1 MKAVI
6 GTMVG
11 FFFLS
16 IYVLPIIFYNFFGTD
31 GEDLFPVYSG
41 MILLSGLIVACT
53 KIILE
58 EIRELKEKQHGQ
70 NIEK

>member
-1 MKAVI
+1 MKVVI

-16 IYVLPIIFYNFFGTD
+16 FLVLPLIFDNFFGPD
-31 GEDLFPVYSG
+31 GANLFPVYSG

-53 KIILE
+53 KIVLE
-58 EIRELKEKQHGQ
+58 EIRELKEKQNGK
-70 NIEK
+70 NVEK